1 MFVATQPHGQEN
13 LGGGEP
19 NYGAGHNR
27 VAGLS
32 VRTRQQTLDQYVAA
46 DEDATFKS
54 NRQLAALTKEL
65 SSEVYDSQTIQIIE
79 STRNILDLPNLA
91 KNINEN
97 GSSFIKV
104 AITSFPVFYESVRKI
119 PVRSLNDVSEEELSK
134 QYKEFLKSFGEISK
148 SLVVSEELNGID
160 PKVLIKKFFDPKG
173 ELYEGIE
180 MVLQAIAVASV
191 KHS

>member
-1 MFVATQPHGQEN
+1 MATQPHGQEN
-13 LGGGEP
+13 HGGGEP

-32 VRTRQQTLDQYVAA
+32 VRTRQQTLNEYVAA

>member
-1 MFVATQPHGQEN
+1 MATQPHGQEN

-32 VRTRQQTLDQYVAA
+32 VRTRQQTLNEYVAA

>member
-1 MFVATQPHGQEN
+1 MATQPHGQEN

-134 QYKEFLKSFGEISK
+134 QYKEFLKRLGKISK